1 MSRFQALQCFVA
13 VVEAGSFTAAADRLG
28 VAKSAVSRRIRE
40 LEQRL
45 GAQLLNRT
53 TRATD
58 LTDSGRAFYERTV
71 RVLADLDEAEAAVAQ
86 RGGRLIGTLRVAL
99 PLSFGTR
106 HMAAPI
112 SAFLDAHPD
121 IDLQADLNDR
131 RVDLVAEGMDLAL
144 RIGHLRD
151 STLIARKL
159 FDVRFVTCA
168 SPAYLAE
175 HGTPETPA
183 DLVNHGVLV
192 YTNVTDPRLLPYVDG
207 DGMSHDVRV
216 QPRMAASNGD
226 LLVAAA
232 AEGQGVVVEP
242 NFMAAE
248 AVTDGR
254 LVPVLSDYARPPTP
268 AYIVY
273 PHTRHLSLRVRAF
286 IDHLIAWFEG
296 ELPWDRCCGSVEG

>member
-1 MSRFQALQCFVA
+1 MSRFEALQSFQA
-13 VVEAGSFTAAADRLG
+13 VVETGSFTAAAERLG
-28 VAKSAVSRRIRE
+28 IAKSAVSRRVSA

-45 GAQLLNRT
+45 GSQLLNRT
-53 TRATD
+53 TRALD
-58 LTDSGRAFYERTV
+58 LTDSGRAFYDRAV

-99 PLSFGTR
+99 PLSFGTL
-106 HMAAPI
+106 HMAEPI

-121 IDLQADLNDR
+121 IDLQIDLNDR

-144 RIGHLRD
+144 RIGRLRD

-168 SPAYLAE
+168 SPDYLAE
-175 HGTPETPA
+175 HGVPETPD
-183 DLVNHGVLV
+183 DLTQHRVLV
-192 YTNVTDPRLLPYVDG
+192 YTNVPDPRLLPFVDC
-207 DGMSHDVRV
+207 DGQSHDVRV
-216 QPRMAASNGD
+216 APRMAASNGD

-232 AEGQGVVVEP
+232 AAGQGIVVEP
-242 NFMAAE
+242 TFMSADAVE
-248 AVTDGR
+248 AGK
-254 LVPVLSDYARPPTP
+254 LVPILTDFARPPTP

-286 IDHLIAWFEG
+286 IDHLVDWFSG
-296 ELPWDRCCGSVEG
+296 ELPWDRCCDAAG

>member
-1 MSRFQALQCFVA
+1 MSRLQALQHFVA

-28 VAKSAVSRRIRE
+28 VAKSAVSRRVRE

-58 LTDSGRAFYERTV
+58 LTDSGRAFYERAV

-99 PLSFGTR
+99 PLSFGTL

-112 SAFLDAHPD
+112 AAFLEAHPE
-121 IDLQADLNDR
+121 IDLQVDLNDR
-131 RVDLVAEGMDLAL
+131 RVDLVSEGMDLAL

-159 FDVRFVTCA
+159 FDVKFVTCA
-168 SPAYLAE
+168 SPAYLAA
-175 HGTPETPA
+175 HGTPATPE
-183 DLVNHGVLV
+183 DLTDHHVLV
-192 YTNVTDPRLLPYVDG
+192 YTNVTDPRLLPYVDAEG
-207 DGMSHDVRV
+207 QSHDVRV
-216 QPRMAASNGD
+216 EPRLAASNGD

-232 AEGQGVVVEP
+232 AEGQGIVVEP
-242 NFMAAE
+242 NFMAAQ
-248 AVTDGR
+248 AVADGS
-254 LVPVLSDYARPPTP
+254 LVPILHGYSRPTTP

-286 IDHLIAWFEG
+286 IDHVIAWYSG
-296 ELPWDRCCGSVEG
+296 ELPWDACCGV

>member
-1 MSRFQALQCFVA
+1 MSRLQALQHFVA

-28 VAKSAVSRRIRE
+28 VAKSAVSRRVRE

-58 LTDSGRAFYERTV
+58 LTDSGRAFYERAV

-99 PLSFGTR
+99 PLSFGTL

-112 SAFLDAHPD
+112 AAFLEAHPE
-121 IDLQADLNDR
+121 IDLQVDLNDR
-131 RVDLVAEGMDLAL
+131 RVDLVSEGMDLAL

-159 FDVRFVTCA
+159 FDVKFVTCA
-168 SPAYLAE
+168 SPAYLAA
-175 HGTPETPA
+175 HGTPATPE
-183 DLVNHGVLV
+183 DLTDHHVLV
-192 YTNVTDPRLLPYVDG
+192 YTNVTDPRLLPYVDPEG
-207 DGMSHDVRV
+207 QSHDVRV
-216 QPRMAASNGD
+216 EPRLAASNGD

-232 AEGQGVVVEP
+232 AEGQGIVVEP
-242 NFMAAE
+242 NFMAAQ
-248 AVTDGR
+248 AVADGS
-254 LVPVLSDYARPPTP
+254 LVPILHGYSRPTTP

-286 IDHLIAWFEG
+286 IDHVIAWYSG
-296 ELPWDRCCGSVEG
+296 ELPWDACCGV

>member
-1 MSRFQALQCFVA
+1 MGRLQALQHFVA

-28 VAKSAVSRRIRE
+28 VAKSAVSRRVRE

-58 LTDSGRAFYERTV
+58 LTDSGRAFYERAV

-99 PLSFGTR
+99 PLSFGIR

-112 SAFLDAHPD
+112 AAFLEAHPD
-121 IDLQADLNDR
+121 IDMQTDLNDR
-131 RVDLVAEGMDLAL
+131 RVDLVSEGMDLAL

-159 FDVRFVTCA
+159 FDVKFVTCA
-168 SPAYLAE
+168 SPGYLAA
-175 HGTPETPA
+175 HGTPATPEDLA
-183 DLVNHGVLV
+183 DHRVLV
-192 YTNVTDPRLLPYVDG
+192 YTNVTDPRLLPYVDA
-207 DGMSHDVRV
+207 DGRSRDVRV
-216 QPRMAASNGD
+216 EPRLAASNGD

-248 AVTDGR
+248 AVANGS
-254 LVPVLSDYARPPTP
+254 LVPILAGFSRPPTP
-268 AYIVY
+268 AYVVY

-286 IDHLIAWFEG
+286 IDHLIEWFAG
-296 ELPWDRCCGSVEG
+296 ELPWDTCCGG

>member
-1 MSRFQALQCFVA
+1 MSRLQALQHFVA

-28 VAKSAVSRRIRE
+28 VAKSAVSRRVRE

-58 LTDSGRAFYERTV
+58 LTDSGRAFYERAV

-99 PLSFGTR
+99 PLSFGTL

-112 SAFLDAHPD
+112 AAFLEAHPE
-121 IDLQADLNDR
+121 IDLQVDLNDR
-131 RVDLVAEGMDLAL
+131 RVDLVSEGMDLAL

-159 FDVRFVTCA
+159 FDVKFVTCA
-168 SPAYLAE
+168 SPAYLAA
-175 HGTPETPA
+175 HGTPATPE
-183 DLVNHGVLV
+183 DLTDHHVLV
-192 YTNVTDPRLLPYVDG
+192 YTNVTDPRLLPYVDAEG
-207 DGMSHDVRV
+207 QSHDVRV
-216 QPRMAASNGD
+216 EPRLAASNGD

-232 AEGQGVVVEP
+232 AEGQGIVVEP
-242 NFMAAE
+242 NFMAAQ
-248 AVTDGR
+248 AVAGGS
-254 LVPVLSDYARPPTP
+254 LVPILDGYSRPTTP

-286 IDHLIAWFEG
+286 IDHVIAWYSG
-296 ELPWDRCCGSVEG
+296 ELPWDACCGV

>member
-1 MSRFQALQCFVA
+1 MGRLQALQHFVA

-28 VAKSAVSRRIRE
+28 VAKSAVSRRVRE

-58 LTDSGRAFYERTV
+58 LTDSGRAFYERAV

-86 RGGRLIGTLRVAL
+86 RGGQLIGTLRVAL
-99 PLSFGTR
+99 PLSFGLL

-112 SAFLDAHPD
+112 AAFLEAHPE
-121 IDLQADLNDR
+121 IDLQVDLNDR
-131 RVDLVAEGMDLAL
+131 RVDLVSEGMDLAL

-159 FDVRFVTCA
+159 FDVKFVTCA
-168 SPAYLAE
+168 SPAYLAA
-175 HGTPETPA
+175 HGTPTTP
-183 DLVNHGVLV
+183 DELTDHHVLV
-192 YTNVTDPRLLPYVDG
+192 YTNVTDPRLLPYVDAAG
-207 DGMSHDVRV
+207 QPHDVRV
-216 QPRMAASNGD
+216 APRLAASNGD

-232 AEGQGVVVEP
+232 AEGRGIVVEP
-242 NFMAAE
+242 NFMAAR
-248 AVTDGR
+248 AVAGGS
-254 LVPVLSDYARPPTP
+254 LVPILDGYSRPATP

-286 IDHLIAWFEG
+286 IDHVIEWFSG
-296 ELPWDRCCGSVEG
+296 ELPWDACCGG